1 MRKYLRILNN
11 CRIFASEIIKKE
23 IMKTKRNNNG
33 EDFKTR
39 VKKAMDLMM
48 YQSVSKSMAIAACA
62 TSFQEANEMMK
73 YINENL

>member
-1 MRKYLRILNN
+1 
-11 CRIFASEIIKKE
+11 
-23 IMKTKRNNNG
+23 MKTKRNNNG

-39 VKKAMDLMM
+39 VKKAMDLIM

>member
-1 MRKYLRILNN
+1 
-11 CRIFASEIIKKE
+11 
-23 IMKTKRNNNG
+23 MKTKRNNNSG
-33 EDFKTR
+33 DFKTR

-62 TSFQEANEMMK
+62 TSFKEANEMMK

>member
-1 MRKYLRILNN
+1 
-11 CRIFASEIIKKE
+11 
-23 IMKTKRNNNG
+23 MKTKRNGNG

-48 YQSVSKSMAIAACA
+48 HQSVSKRMAIAAYA

-73 YINENL
+73 YINDNL